1 MRIFISSSLSNHL
14 EYFNQVVENDNA
26 DETDQN
32 ENKNL
37 DVSETEI

>member
-1 MRIFISSSLSNHL
+1 MRIFNSSSLSNHL
-14 EYFNQVVENDNA
+14 EYFNQVVENDNV

-37 DVSETEI
+37 DVSENEI